1 MIAKTINTLL
11 TGGSSLVTLV
21 GTKIFPYVMNE
32 NTELPAIVYTVD
44 SLSPEYTKGGWSGDY
59 IQFSVHSF
67 SKSYTELQ
75 NVVDAVRDAVE
86 LKETG
91 YSGQEISR
99 ITLTSQE
106 EGFDNEAGV
115 FYNKQTY
122 NVKLNNY

>member
-11 TGGSSLVTLV
+11 TGGASLVALV

-32 NTELPAIVYTVD
+32 DTSLPAIVYTVD
-44 SLSPEYTKGGWSGDY
+44 SLTPEYNKSSWSGDH

-67 SKSYTELQ
+67 AVSYTSLQ
-75 NVVDAVRDAVE
+75 DVVDAVRDAVE
-86 LKETG
+86 LKATG

-99 ITLTSQE
+99 IILIGQE

-115 FYNKQTY
+115 FYNKQTF

>member
-32 NTELPAIVYTVD
+32 DTDFPSVVYTVD
-44 SLSPEYTKGGWSGDY
+44 SLTPEYTKGGWALDN
-59 IQFSVHSF
+59 IEFSVHSF
-67 SKSYTELQ
+67 SKDYTELQ
-75 NVVDAVRDAVE
+75 NVAKAVRDAVE
-86 LKETG
+86 LKKTG
-91 YSGQEISR
+91 YTGQEIGHVY
-99 ITLTSQE
+99 LMGQE

-115 FYNKQTY
+115 YYNKQTY

>member
-75 NVVDAVRDAVE
+75 NVVDAVLYSHPRKRG
-86 LKETG
+86 LKMR
-91 YSGQEISR
+91 QEFF
-99 ITLTSQE
+99 IT
-106 EGFDNEAGV
+106 
-115 FYNKQTY
+115 NKRTT
-122 NVKLNNY
+122 